1 MDDEFLGVVK
11 QNADNKI
18 GHFSVLR
25 KISDCSWNPPF
36 LQGSLDIGKNGQKG
50 VDLMK
55 QEGTIQTRR

>member
-11 QNADNKI
+11 QNADNNI

-36 LQGSLDIGKNGQKG
+36 LQGSVDIGKNGQKG

-55 QEGTIQTRR
+55 QEGTIQTRS

>member
-25 KISDCSWNPPF
+25 AISDRSWKPPF
-36 LQGSLDIGKNGQKG
+36 LHESVNIGKNGQN
-50 VDLMK
+50 
-55 QEGTIQTRR
+55 E